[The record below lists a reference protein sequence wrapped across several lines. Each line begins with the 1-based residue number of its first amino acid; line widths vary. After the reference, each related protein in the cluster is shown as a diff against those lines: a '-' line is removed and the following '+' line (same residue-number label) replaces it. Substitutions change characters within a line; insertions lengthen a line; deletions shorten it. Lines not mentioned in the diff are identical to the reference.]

1 MKFAGHTDVG
11 CNAGQKATTGE
22 TPDPSP
28 LSIAARY
35 QSGVR
40 HGFWATQAEAAPF
53 LKVTQGEVSKA
64 LAVARLPDA
73 ILDAFEAREVIG
85 FGVAAKLVTI
95 RREVGLVA
103 MCLHAGALHALSNK
117 LPVKRVLAVLAN
129 GELRH
134 SDHLVNELGNLSSRR
149 RDGESL
155 PLDVA
160 ANYFLGV
167 KAGHWTSATGAAQF
181 LNHSA
186 SRVSLALRI
195 AALPDEVI
203 DLFGELAPLTFEV
216 GKKLLSLKA
225 ALGQSKL
232 GQNARSLYE
241 KCEGL
246 SANER
251 VDAIGSGR
259 RDRVDNSL
267 VTLTVGPDGR
277 SLRVS
282 SERIDL
288 LIAAKAEIERFLEVI
303 VRRPSTRTL
312 FTDARRGRTSQP

>member
-1 MKFAGHTDVG
+1 
-11 CNAGQKATTGE
+11 
-22 TPDPSP
+22 
-28 LSIAARY
+28 
-35 QSGVR
+35 
-40 HGFWATQAEAAPF
+40 
-53 LKVTQGEVSKA
+53 
-64 LAVARLPDA
+64 
-73 ILDAFEAREVIG
+73 
-85 FGVAAKLVTI
+85 
-95 RREVGLVA
+95 
-103 MCLHAGALHALSNK
+103 
-117 LPVKRVLAVLAN
+117 
-129 GELRH
+129 
-134 SDHLVNELGNLSSRR
+134 
-149 RDGESL
+149 
-155 PLDVA
+155 
-160 ANYFLGV
+160 LGV